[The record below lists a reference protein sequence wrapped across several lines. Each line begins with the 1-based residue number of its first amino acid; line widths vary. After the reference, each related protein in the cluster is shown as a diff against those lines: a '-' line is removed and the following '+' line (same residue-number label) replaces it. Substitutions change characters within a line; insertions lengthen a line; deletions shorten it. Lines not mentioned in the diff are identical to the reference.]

1 MNTIQAAI
9 AEIVAE
15 ALRDA
20 ANELSDLAA
29 LEFDAKGPHDPRGA
43 AIWDCA
49 SRLTHR
55 ADRVAAG
62 LTP

>member
-20 ANELSDLAA
+20 AAELREKAA
-29 LEFDAKGPHDPRGA
+29 FEFDLKGPDDPRGA

-49 SRLTHR
+49 SHLIER

>member
-1 MNTIQAAI
+1 VNTIQAAI

-20 ANELSDLAA
+20 ANEIDAGPNFPLPPSIISA
-29 LEFDAKGPHDPRGA
+29 LIRE
-43 AIWDCA
+43 
-49 SRLTHR
+49 R

>member
-20 ANELSDLAA
+20 ANALIAA
-29 LEFDAKGPHDPRGA
+29 QPETRTTVSHAKVDAARF
-43 AIWDCA
+43 I
-49 SRLTHR
+49 RER

>member
-20 ANELSDLAA
+20 AAEIHARPIGTPV
-29 LEFDAKGPHDPRGA
+29 DAWLRG
-43 AIWDCA
+43 
-49 SRLTHR
+49 R

>member
-20 ANELSDLAA
+20 ADELAR
-29 LEFDAKGPHDPRGA
+29 RGHRSA
-43 AIWDCA
+43 VT
-49 SRLTHR
+49 RRRER
-55 ADRVAAG
+55 ADRIAAG